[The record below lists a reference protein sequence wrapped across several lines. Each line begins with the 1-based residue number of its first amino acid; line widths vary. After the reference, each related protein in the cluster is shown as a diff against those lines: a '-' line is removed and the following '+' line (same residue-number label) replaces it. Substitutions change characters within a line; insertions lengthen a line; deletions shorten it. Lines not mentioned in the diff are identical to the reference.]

1 MIKILLLLMI
11 SLTLSINAEAKHKK
25 QPKVNNIIYMIGDGM
40 GLCHVSMMQ
49 LEGKY
54 APTAFDKAQNIALIK
69 THSSNNRV
77 TDSAAAGTAL
87 ACGYKTN
94 NSTLGQTPDGTHVES
109 IMAKAEKQNY
119 ASGLVVTCYLQH
131 ATPAAFYAHVKSR
144 GENDEITKW
153 FYKSDIDVAF
163 GGGMKYFK
171 RVIENENKDF
181 NKEIAKMGYTLH
193 TDMKDIK
200 SAPSEGKVLGVYGD
214 GYLPYA
220 RTGERDNYLA
230 EATAKSLAILTNN
243 VKNQKKKGFV
253 LMVEGSLIDGESH
266 SRNPEGIL
274 AETRDFANAIDV
286 AMKYADNHPGTL
298 VVICADHETGGLSI
312 PSNKTDFTLPES
324 GIGYAF
330 GTSSHTATMVPV
342 YLYGTGAEAING
354 IMENSD
360 LSWKLQELLGVGNRA
375 KDTAATEA
383 QKK

>member
-1 MIKILLLLMI
+1 MRKILLLLAVA
-11 SLTLSINAEAKHKK
+11 LTLSYSVEAKKTK

-54 APTAFDKAQNIALIK
+54 APTSFDAAQNIALIK
-69 THSSNNRV
+69 TYSSNNRV

-87 ACGYKTN
+87 ATGFKTN
-94 NSTLGQTPDGTHVES
+94 NSTLGQTPDGTHRES
-109 IMAKAEKQNY
+109 IIAKAEKQGW

-171 RVIENENKDF
+171 RVIENEGKDF
-181 NKEIAKMGYTLH
+181 NKEIANMGYTLH
-193 TDMKDIK
+193 TDMKNIK
-200 SAPSEGKVLGVYGD
+200 SAPSEGKVLGVYAD

-220 RTGERDNYLA
+220 KSGERGEYLS
-230 EATAKSLAILTNN
+230 EATEKALEILTNN

-266 SRNPEGIL
+266 SRNPKGIL
-274 AETRDFANAIDV
+274 EETRDFSNAIKV
-286 AMKYADNHPGTL
+286 AMDYADTHPGTL

-330 GTSSHTATMVPV
+330 GTSSHTATMIPV
-342 YLYGTGAEAING
+342 YLYGTGAESING
-354 IMENSD
+354 IMENTD
-360 LSWKLQELLGVGNRA
+360 LSWKLQELLGVGN
-375 KDTAATEA
+375 KEA
-383 QKK
+383 ETK

>member
-1 MIKILLLLMI
+1 MRKILLLLVL
-11 SLTLSINAEAKHKK
+11 SLTLSYSAEAKRPK
-25 QPKVNNIIYMIGDGM
+25 QPKINNIIYMIGDGM

-54 APTAFDKAQNIALIK
+54 APTSFDAAQNIALIR
-69 THSSNNRV
+69 TYSANNRV

-87 ACGYKTN
+87 ATGFKTN
-94 NSTLGQTPDGTHVES
+94 NGTLGQTPDGTHRQS
-109 IMAKAEKQNY
+109 IMAKAQKQGY
-119 ASGLVVTCYLQH
+119 AAGLVVSCYLQH

-144 GENDEITKW
+144 NENDEITKW
-153 FYKSDIDVAF
+153 FYKSNIDVAF

-171 RVIENENKDF
+171 RVIENEKKDF
-181 NKEIAKMGYTLH
+181 NKEIANMGYTLH
-193 TDMKDIK
+193 TDMNNIK

-220 RTGERDNYLA
+220 ASGKRGEYLA
-230 EATAKSLAILTNN
+230 NATEKALEILTNN

-266 SRNPEGIL
+266 SRNPKGIL
-274 AETRDFANAIDV
+274 AEVRDFANAIKV
-286 AMKYADNHPGTL
+286 AMNYADTHPRTL

-342 YLYGTGAEAING
+342 YLYGAGAEAING
-354 IMENSD
+354 IMENTD
-360 LSWKLQELLGVGNRA
+360 LSWKLQEMLGVGNRE
-375 KDTAATEA
+375 KETATE

>member
-1 MIKILLLLMI
+1 MRKILLLLAL
-11 SLTLSINAEAKHKK
+11 SLTLSYSADAKRPK

-40 GLCHVSMMQ
+40 GLGHISMLQ
-49 LEGKY
+49 LENKY
-54 APTAFDKAQNIALIK
+54 APTTFDAAQNIALIK
-69 THSSNNRV
+69 TYSANNRV

-94 NSTLGQTPDGTHVES
+94 NSTLGQTPDGTHIES
-109 IMAKAEKQNY
+109 IIAKAEKQNY

-171 RVIENENKDF
+171 RVIEAEKKDF
-181 NKEIAKMGYTLH
+181 NKEIANMGYTLH
-193 TDMKDIK
+193 TDLKDIK
-200 SAPSEGKVLGVYGD
+200 SAPSVGKVLGVFAD
-214 GYLPYA
+214 GYMPSA
-220 RTGERDNYLA
+220 VSGDRGNYLA
-230 EATAKSLAILTNN
+230 EATEKALEILTNN

-266 SRNPEGIL
+266 SRNPKGIL
-274 AETRDFANAIDV
+274 AETRDFENAVSV
-286 AMKYADNHPGTL
+286 AMKYADAHPGTL
-298 VVICADHETGGLSI
+298 VVVCADHETGGLSI

-330 GTSSHTATMVPV
+330 GTSSHTASLIPV
-342 YLYGTGAEAING
+342 YLYGAGAESING
-354 IMENSD
+354 IMENTD

-375 KDTAATEA
+375 AETAAKE

>member
-1 MIKILLLLMI
+1 MRKILLLLAVA
-11 SLTLSINAEAKHKK
+11 LTLSYSVEAKKTK

-54 APTAFDKAQNIALIK
+54 APTSFDAAQNIALIK
-69 THSSNNRV
+69 TYSSNNRV

-87 ACGYKTN
+87 ATGFKTN
-94 NSTLGQTPDGTHVES
+94 NSTLGQTPDGTHRES
-109 IMAKAEKQNY
+109 IITKAEKQGW

-171 RVIENENKDF
+171 RVIENEGKDF
-181 NKEIAKMGYTLH
+181 NKEIANMGYTLH
-193 TDMKDIK
+193 TDMKNIK
-200 SAPSEGKVLGVYGD
+200 SAPSEGKVLGIYAD

-220 RTGERDNYLA
+220 KSGERGEYLA
-230 EATAKSLAILTNN
+230 EATEKALEILTNN

-266 SRNPEGIL
+266 SRNPKGIL
-274 AETRDFANAIDV
+274 EETRDFSNAIKV
-286 AMKYADNHPGTL
+286 AMDYADTHPGTL

-330 GTSSHTATMVPV
+330 GTSSHTATMIPV
-342 YLYGTGAEAING
+342 YLYGTGAESING
-354 IMENSD
+354 IMENTD
-360 LSWKLQELLGVGNRA
+360 LSWKLQELLGVGNKEAEA
-375 KDTAATEA
+375 K
-383 QKK
+383 